1 MNFTLEPLLVATGEV
16 RNELTVI
23 YCVYLQL
30 SILMKLHL
38 EKSCLIQLIQL
49 LSSLHVYL
57 LYYLECTFLFGKGK
71 LEYRATNLFTQAKKK
86 KVKYEY

>member
-30 SILMKLHL
+30 SILMKLLL
-38 EKSCLIQLIQL
+38 EKPCFIKLIQL
-49 LSSLHVYL
+49 LSSGETSEYNL
-57 LYYLECTFLFGKGK
+57 FLFFG
-71 LEYRATNLFTQAKKK
+71 
-86 KVKYEY
+86 